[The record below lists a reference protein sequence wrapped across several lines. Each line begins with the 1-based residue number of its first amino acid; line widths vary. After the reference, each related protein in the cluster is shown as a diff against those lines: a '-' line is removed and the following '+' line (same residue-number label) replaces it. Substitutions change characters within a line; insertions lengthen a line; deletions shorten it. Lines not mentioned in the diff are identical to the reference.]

1 MNRRRRVPAMAPEDR
16 RAALIAATIPLL
28 REYGAAVS
36 TRQIAE
42 AAGVAEGTIFGVFPD
57 KASLVRAALMSAF
70 DPRHALDAL
79 AAIPASAGLRARLCE
94 AVTILRTRMSAN
106 ANLLSVPKEPM
117 ADDAEFREH
126 MLDSRR
132 RIQVALAEVMGPD
145 RDRLRR
151 SPDDAAQLLLML
163 IAVSVHRGFGAGAD
177 FADMED
183 EEIVSVLLDGLLV
196 RPSSLPDPEVVGSS
210 PVPDSEVVG
219 ASPVSGPE
227 VVGASPVPGPELVGP
242 SPIPD
247 PESPC

>member
-1 MNRRRRVPAMAPEDR
+1 MAPEDR

-106 ANLLSVPKEPM
+106 ANLLSVPNGPKEPI

-126 MLDSRR
+126 MLDNRR
-132 RIQVALAEVMGPD
+132 RIQVALAELMGPD

-196 RPSSLPDPEVVGSS
+196 RPS
-210 PVPDSEVVG
+210 
-219 ASPVSGPE
+219 
-227 VVGASPVPGPELVGP
+227 
-242 SPIPD
+242 PIPD